1 MKKSLLLLPLLAL
14 LGCGEPKV
22 DNPVLTI
29 EGGQVQGV
37 F

>member
-14 LGCGEPKV
+14 LGCGEPNV
-22 DNPVLTI
+22 DNPVITI
-29 EGGQVQGV
+29 EGGKVQGV